1 MLREGGWWKLGPS
14 ETQFLLLHGSP
25 PPLSLFLSQGL
36 SWPSHLGCGSHKFL
50 LKLMYI
56 TCLVFIFIYFFFSC
70 FYIDYSLCR
79 GRREQNGN
87 WIFALPFVISCH
99 YTIHST
105 GVGLLLITLLIQR
118 ESVHLYFFWQ
128 ISSHSACSGFPP
140 SGNHSGRYKSPYGNS
155 LWLLALYW
163 SLAGFFKNWAL

>member
-1 MLREGGWWKLGPS
+1 MVETGSLRDPI
-14 ETQFLLLHGSP
+14 P
-25 PPLSLFLSQGL
+25 PPPWVPSTIVPVPEPGPLLTIPPWLWFPQISAQTHVHYLSRFYL
-36 SWPSHLGCGSHKFL
+36 
-50 LKLMYI
+50 
-56 TCLVFIFIYFFFSC
+56 YFFFSC
-70 FYIDYSLCR
+70 FYIGYSLCR